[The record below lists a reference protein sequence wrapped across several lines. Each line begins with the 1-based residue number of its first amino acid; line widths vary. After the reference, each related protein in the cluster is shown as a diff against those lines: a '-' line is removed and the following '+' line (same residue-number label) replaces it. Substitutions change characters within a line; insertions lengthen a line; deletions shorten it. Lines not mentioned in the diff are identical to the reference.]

1 MAGNGGIIGPVN
13 TVCATCQ
20 AETITY
26 KTASGS
32 VTTQPGTTTAT
43 MLLIAGGGGGS
54 AQRGG
59 GGGAGGV
66 REMSIPVVGG
76 TTYCAVLGG
85 GGAGSGDI
93 GGVGGACAVLN
104 IYSSPVQ

>member
-59 GGGAGGV
+59 GGGAGQ
-66 REMSIPVVGG
+66 
-76 TTYCAVLGG
+76 A
-85 GGAGSGDI
+85 
-93 GGVGGACAVLN
+93 GGVIPAANQAIAPLFLN
-104 IYSSPVQ
+104 HCLQSINGSFWWRT